1 MSKLEIHCNIT
12 KRLSYWI
19 HKVWNS
25 KKKVSL
31 IQVDSNSFQLIQKD
45 YILEV
50 AVCKNRELA
59 HKSRFKRAF
68 LFCELMTKND
78 RVSLKNG
85 FRYLVVKWPLIL
97 HDLPPIFCPRKPPFL
112 GQKLQFAYFV
122 LKKRPFQG
130 QKVWHSYI
138 IPTVFHRHFMC
149 IAFSA

>member
-1 MSKLEIHCNIT
+1 M
-12 KRLSYWI
+12 
-19 HKVWNS
+19 
-25 KKKVSL
+25 

-78 RVSLKNG
+78 RVSLKSG

-97 HDLPPIFCPRKPPFL
+97 HDLPPIFCPRKQLFQ

-122 LKKRPFQG
+122 RK
-130 QKVWHSYI
+130 
-138 IPTVFHRHFMC
+138 
-149 IAFSA
+149 